1 VAVPIINGVSSGAS
15 DRHSALLVA
24 VAVPIINGVSSGASD
39 RHSAGV
45 VLLVSLMQVR

>member
-1 VAVPIINGVSSGAS
+1 VAVPIINGVSSG
-15 DRHSALLVA
+15 SAY
-24 VAVPIINGVSSGASD
+24 

>member
-1 VAVPIINGVSSGAS
+1 MGTL
-15 DRHSALLVA
+15 LLVA
-24 VAVPIINGVSSGASD
+24 MAVPIINGVSSGASD